1 MRRNSS
7 QMIIVAV
14 FVIVIAIIVIFMNA
28 PAEEQDEPPLIMEQL
43 AQYPPET
50 DEIDETGENGETTQI
65 AEIAGI
71 STENGENAQ
80 NNEEMR
86 AILHVTQR
94 SEDWHTIDIRRGDLA
109 VGDEIVVVGR
119 TGGNIA
125 STETAYMLIGGGGS
139 PWNWITSTE
148 ITQANQPFTLHVQLT
163 ENHITESQFE
173 NIRIQTNAAA
183 ADMPFFVDD
192 IAIMRGNETLYSLA
206 DDIYIQGNI
215 GTIAT
220 LMGHP
225 FLAVSGNPTI
235 FVVPHN
241 TAFGGLLREDG
252 TIMATGDLQNI
263 LLLDFEQAELP
274 SSVTV
279 GGQMQ
284 GELTAFDGNATLRL
298 ENTTGNFTSGDG
310 NFITVTLPTPLPVG
324 STIEVSWD
332 VFVPSAEN
340 PDVTALI
347 GPGINING
355 QFGSD
360 PHQPTNTN
368 PAPGDLTRRIPMDEW
383 VNTTVEFTNG
393 IAVGDVHFFI
403 FRFRVN
409 DNQQQPTVLYIDN
422 ISIATRGAVEVYVP
436 TFDLSLPSLAVLF
449 EEHFL
454 VGNTWSNPIQMGVG
468 NTEDGFIHHFNAV
481 TAENHHKPSFIAGAG
496 PDPAT
501 WNFTIQD
508 EIVNFAETNGM
519 AMIGHTLVWHAQ
531 SPMWLTTQADST
543 EPLTRAQAMA
553 NMELYISTVAGR
565 YAGRIHSWDVLN
577 EAIASSVGNFS
588 GDWRNHIR
596 RDVNVEGGEQQW
608 YAAFANGADTA
619 AGEGGEDFIFY
630 AFYFARQAD
639 PNAILFYN
647 DYNEEQPGKRDAIA
661 QMVEQI
667 NERWAAHASYDGRLL
682 IEGIGLQSHYHL
694 DQWATNFNNIRPAIE
709 RFIETGVI
717 LAITELDITIGTQ
730 ANPSI
735 PLSAAQELRQAEYF
749 RRVFSYY
756 LEFAEHIERVTIWG
770 KADNQSWRA
779 WGSPLLFN
787 NYLSAKEAFHAVVEL
802 VE

>member
-1 MRRNSS
+1 MKGNST
-7 QMIIVAV
+7 QLVLVAV
-14 FVIVIAIIVIFMNA
+14 LVLIIAVVIIFMNNPTEEQA
-28 PAEEQDEPPLIMEQL
+28 VATAETPQNNVDETAETSESVELDEQDE
-43 AQYPPET
+43 T
-50 DEIDETGENGETTQI
+50 
-65 AEIAGI
+65 AEIVEI
-71 STENGENAQ
+71 SANQEQ
-80 NNEEMR
+80 

-94 SEDWHTIDIRRGDLA
+94 TADWHTIDIRRGDLA
-109 VGDEIVVVGR
+109 VGDEITILGR
-119 TGGNIA
+119 TGGNVGTA
-125 STETAYMLIGGGGS
+125 ETAYMLLGGGNS

-148 ITQANQPFTLHVQLT
+148 INRANQPFSLHMVLE

-173 NIRIQTNAAA
+173 NIRLQSNAAA

-192 IAIMRGNETLYSLA
+192 IIITRGNETLYSLA

-215 GTIAT
+215 STIAT

-241 TAFGGLLREDG
+241 TAFGGILNEEGEL
-252 TIMATGDLQNI
+252 MATGDLQNV
-263 LLLDFEQAELP
+263 LLLDFESDTIDADMI
-274 SSVTV
+274 TA
-279 GGQMQ
+279 GGQVQ
-284 GELTAFDGNATLRL
+284 AQRWLLDDGNHVFRI
-298 ENTTGNFTSGDG
+298 ENVTGNFNSGDG
-310 NFITVTLPTPLPVG
+310 NFITITPETPLPVG

-340 PDVTALI
+340 PNVTTLV

-355 QFGSD
+355 QFGSES
-360 PHQPTNTN
+360 HQPTNNT
-368 PAPGDLTRRIPMDEW
+368 PQPGDLARNIPMDEW

-393 IAVGDVHFFI
+393 IAVGDVNFLI

-409 DNQQQPTVLYIDN
+409 DDQQQPTVHYIDN
-422 ISIATRGAVEVYVP
+422 ISISTRGAVDVYVP
-436 TFDLSLPSLAVLF
+436 NFDLSLPSLALLF
-449 EEHFL
+449 EDYFL
-454 VGNTWSNPIQMGVG
+454 VGNTWSNPIQMNLG
-468 NTEDGFIHHFNAV
+468 NTEEGFVHHFNAV
-481 TAENHHKPSFIAGAG
+481 TAENHHKPSFIAAAG

-508 EIVNFAETNGM
+508 EIVDFAEANGI

-531 SPMWLTTQADST
+531 SPMWLTTQANST

-553 NMELYISTVAGR
+553 NLELYISTVAGR

-577 EAIASSVGNFS
+577 EAIASSVNSFS

-596 RDVNVEGGEQQW
+596 QNIDVANGEQQW
-608 YAAFANGADTA
+608 YAAFANGADESV
-619 AGEGGEDFIFY
+619 GESGEDFIFY

-639 PNAILFYN
+639 PDAILFYN

-667 NERWAAHASYDGRLL
+667 NERWQQHANYDGRLL

-694 DQWATNFNNIRPAIE
+694 DQWATNFNNIRPTIE
-709 RFIETGVI
+709 RFIETGAI

-730 ANPSI
+730 SNPSI
-735 PLSAAQELRQAEYF
+735 PLTAAQELRQAEYF

-756 LEFAEHIERVTIWG
+756 LEFAEHIDRVTIWG

-779 WGSPLLFN
+779 WGSPLMFN